1 MPLNLLLVLVKNAWK
16 APVKYFFTVSAAWNS
31 ATSTWNKQ
39 FPRVALREK
48 CPEKPLKIHR

>member
-16 APVKYFFTVSAAWNS
+16 APVKYFFTASAAWNS